1 MSGTDVFTG
10 DGNAS
15 SMVHPETGETIYNRV
30 PQVTWDF
37 WLVKLLAVTVGETAA
52 DLINTSLGLGLTK
65 TSLIMSVFLIAALVA
80 QFRQQRYVPSIYWLT
95 VVLVSV
101 VGTLITDN
109 FIDNLGWSFTPITL
123 MFATALAMTFA
134 AWYAVEKTLSIHSIY
149 TFRREAFYWLAILF
163 TFALG
168 TSAGDQLAEGLGAGF
183 LLSGL
188 MYGAVI
194 AMIAGLFYTGKM
206 NGILAFWLAY
216 IITRPMGASFGDFL
230 SQPTTNGGLG
240 LGTIVT
246 SLIFFAAIGGTVLY
260 MTRSKDGHETSSR
273 KPQGE

>member
-1 MSGTDVFTG
+1 MSGTDIYIG

-123 MFATALAMTFA
+123 MFSIALAATFA
-134 AWYAVEKTLSIHSIY
+134 VWYAVEKTLSIHSIY

-188 MYGAVI
+188 MYAAVI
-194 AMIAGLFYTGKM
+194 AVIAGLFYGGKM

-230 SQPTTNGGLG
+230 SQPTANGGLG
-240 LGTIVT
+240 LGTVVT
-246 SLIFFAAIGGTVLY
+246 SLLFFAAIGATVIY
-260 MTRSKDGHETSSR
+260 MTRSKDGLEVSHE
-273 KPQGE
+273 

>member
-1 MSGTDVFTG
+1 MGQTPAMNVSS
-10 DGNAS
+10 GNAQ
-15 SMVHPETGETIYNRV
+15 SMTDATTGRVIYNRV

-52 DLINTSLGLGLTK
+52 DLIAGNLGMGLTNTSV
-65 TSLIMSVFLIAALVA
+65 IMSVFLAVALVV
-80 QFRQQRYVPSIYWLT
+80 QFRQQKYVPWIYWLT

-101 VGTLITDN
+101 VGTLVTDN
-109 FIDNLGWSFTPITL
+109 FIDNLGWAFTPITL
-123 MFATALAMTFA
+123 MFAAALAATFA
-134 AWYAVEKTLSIHSIY
+134 LWALVEKTLSIHSIY

-183 LLSGL
+183 LLSGV
-188 MYGAVI
+188 MYGGVI
-194 AMIAGLFYTGKM
+194 LGITALFYTGKM

-216 IITRPMGASFGDFL
+216 IVTRPMGASFGDFL
-230 SQPTTNGGLG
+230 SQPVADGGLG

-260 MTRSKDGHETSSR
+260 MTRSKDGLE
-273 KPQGE
+273 QAAQ